1 MQRLILS
8 SVLLVLTWLQLQLR
22 HVYVGRNTSLGSS
35 PAAGRGI
42 ITYAEWRTRGRE
54 GGGKTADRPT
64 DASDNLVSKNH
75 CKLCPHSQSV
85 SQSVSQSHPDRRADR
100 TNERTK
106 RQANSDSAKDATG
119 NDDGT
124 PLELAEKWR
133 ERASELAPSG
143 RRRTSHNDLVLA
155 AVQRGKSLLGNTT

>member
-1 MQRLILS
+1 M
-8 SVLLVLTWLQLQLR
+8 
-22 HVYVGRNTSLGSS
+22 YVGRNTSLGNS

-54 GGGKTADRPT
+54 GGRGQNGRPTDRPT
-64 DASDNLVSKNH
+64 RRIIWFRKTIVNYAPTH
-75 CKLCPHSQSV
+75 

-100 TNERTK
+100 ANERTK
-106 RQANSDSAKDATG
+106 RQANSGSAKDATG

-133 ERASELAPSG
+133 ERASSPPSG